1 MSEESDILESQKQ
14 QDHGEFLPAPE
25 ESGGSATGAAIAG
38 VGDPT
43 VRVGHYRWMICAL
56 LFFAATVNYV
66 DRQVLGLLK
75 GTLQQEFGWNEIDYS
90 WIVFSFQTAYA
101 IGLLFVGR
109 LMDRFGTKKGFTASI
124 IVWSIA
130 AVLHAF
136 AVPIGAATAAVLN
149 LFGVISTS
157 TAFVSVLGFIFVR
170 FLLGLGEA
178 GNFPAS
184 IKTVAEW
191 FPKKE
196 RALAT
201 GIFNSGTNVGALATP
216 LVVPKIV
223 EYWGWWEAF
232 IITGLL
238 GFIWLAFWL
247 VMYRKPEEHPKLSK
261 AELDYIQSDPPEPV
275 VKIPWARLFPHRQT
289 WAFAIGKFMTD
300 PIWWVYLF
308 WLPDFLQKQHGLD
321 IKSFGP
327 PIAAI
332 YIIADVGSIGGG
344 YISSKLIKMGWTIN
358 KSRKTAMLICAL
370 AVIPIVI
377 ASTTSNLWLA
387 VILIGIAAAAH
398 QGWSANIFTIASDMF
413 PKQAVGSV
421 VGIGGM
427 FGAIGGMCIS
437 PLVGYILQTT
447 GSYVP
452 IFIIAA
458 STYLVALLVIHLLA
472 PNLEPARI
480 TGASGLE

>member
-75 GTLQQEFGWNEIDYS
+75 GTLQHEFGWNEIDYS